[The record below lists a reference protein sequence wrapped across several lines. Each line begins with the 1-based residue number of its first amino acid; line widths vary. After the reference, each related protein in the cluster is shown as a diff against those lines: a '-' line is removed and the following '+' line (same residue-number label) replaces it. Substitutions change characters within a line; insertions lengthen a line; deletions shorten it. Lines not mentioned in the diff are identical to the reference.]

1 MHEAYKRLERI
12 FEKITAV
19 ITTVLGNSITF
30 IIALVTIIFWL
41 SNRDYKTQD
50 INETIRDVIHSI
62 SFLSLIIIQKAFN
75 HFSASLHVKLNELI
89 ISHETANNEIINIEK
104 KTELEIVEIQEQYAE
119 ILIKEEQLEEKQ
131 EELEEKEKELEEK
144 EEKLEKSKTKIGIVF
159 LPPSVF

>member
-50 INETIRDVIHSI
+50 INETIRDAIHSI

-89 ISHETANNEIINIEK
+89 VSHETANNEIINIEK

-119 ILIKEEQLEEKQ
+119 ILIKEEELEEKQ
-131 EELEEKEKELEEK
+131 EALEEKEKELEEK
-144 EEKLEKSKTKIGIVF
+144 EEKLEKRQ
-159 LPPSVF
+159 

>member
-89 ISHETANNEIINIEK
+89 VSHETANNEIINIEK

-119 ILIKEEQLEEKQ
+119 ILIKEEELEEKQ
-131 EELEEKEKELEEK
+131 EALEEKEKELEEK
-144 EEKLEKSKTKIGIVF
+144 EEKLEKSNK
-159 LPPSVF
+159 

>member
-89 ISHETANNEIINIEK
+89 VSHETANNEIINIEK

-119 ILIKEEQLEEKQ
+119 ILIKEEELEEK
-131 EELEEKEKELEEK
+131 EEKLEEKEKELEEK
-144 EEKLEKSKTKIGIVF
+144 EEKLEKSNK
-159 LPPSVF
+159 

>member
-1 MHEAYKRLERI
+1 MHEVYKRLERI

-89 ISHETANNEIINIEK
+89 VSHETANNEIINIEK

-131 EELEEKEKELEEK
+131 EELEEKEKELEAK
-144 EEKLEKSKTKIGIVF
+144 EEKLEKSNK
-159 LPPSVF
+159 

>member
-89 ISHETANNEIINIEK
+89 VSHETANNEIINIEK

-131 EELEEKEKELEEK
+131 EALEEKEKELEEK
-144 EEKLEKSKTKIGIVF
+144 EEKSNK
-159 LPPSVF
+159 

>member
-89 ISHETANNEIINIEK
+89 VSHETANNEIINIEK

-119 ILIKEEQLEEKQ
+119 ILIKEEELEEKQ
-131 EELEEKEKELEEK
+131 EALEEKEKELEEK
-144 EEKLEKSKTKIGIVF
+144 EEKLEKRQ
-159 LPPSVF
+159 

>member
-30 IIALVTIIFWL
+30 IIALVIIIFWL

-89 ISHETANNEIINIEK
+89 VSHETANNEIINIEK

-119 ILIKEEQLEEKQ
+119 ILIKEEELEEKQ
-131 EELEEKEKELEEK
+131 EALEEKEKELEEK
-144 EEKLEKSKTKIGIVF
+144 EEKLEKRQ
-159 LPPSVF
+159 

>member
-89 ISHETANNEIINIEK
+89 VSHETANNEIINVEK

-119 ILIKEEQLEEKQ
+119 ILIKEEELEEKQ
-131 EELEEKEKELEEK
+131 EKLEEKEKELEAK
-144 EEKLEKSKTKIGIVF
+144 EEKLEKSNK
-159 LPPSVF
+159 

>member
-30 IIALVTIIFWL
+30 IIALVIIIFWL

-89 ISHETANNEIINIEK
+89 VSHETANNEIINIEK

-119 ILIKEEQLEEKQ
+119 ILIKEEELEEKQ
-131 EELEEKEKELEEK
+131 EALEEKEKELEEK
-144 EEKLEKSKTKIGIVF
+144 EEKLEKRNG
-159 LPPSVF
+159 